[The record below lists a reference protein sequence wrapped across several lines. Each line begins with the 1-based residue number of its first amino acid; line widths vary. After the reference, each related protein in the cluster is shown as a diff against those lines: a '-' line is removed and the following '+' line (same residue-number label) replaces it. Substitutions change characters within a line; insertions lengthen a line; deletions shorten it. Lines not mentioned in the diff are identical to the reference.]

1 VPNADGR
8 DHPVDRRYV
17 SLQRIAGWLAAAVL
31 GSVLFLG
38 LAIAVG
44 ATRPAVPLILAAL
57 VGWVL
62 VVALLAGFGHFWPSL
77 EYRHLAYRVSSQEI
91 RIRRGVIWRE
101 VIDVPRNRI
110 QHIDVSQGPLERQFG
125 LATLLVHTAGTD
137 FARISLPG
145 LAHERALEIRDRL
158 LGMEEDDAL

>member
-1 VPNADGR
+1 M
-8 DHPVDRRYV
+8 
-17 SLQRIAGWLAAAVL
+17 SLHRISGWLAAAVL
-31 GSVLFLG
+31 GFVLFLG
-38 LAIAVG
+38 LAIALG
-44 ATRPAVPLILAAL
+44 ASRAPLPLVLAAL
-57 VGWVL
+57 AGWVL
-62 VVALLAGFGHFWPSL
+62 VVALLAGFGHLWPSL
-77 EYRHLAYRVSSQEI
+77 EYRHLAYRVSSTEI

-101 VIDVPRNRI
+101 VIAVPRNRI

-145 LAHERALEIRDRL
+145 VAHERALEIRDLL